1 MNLLTLGKTRPIS
14 QGQHIYDINSWFV
27 FSGICLVYLFSSYY
41 LQQHVLTEELYYNSL
56 SGVDEH
62 EVEEMIHL
70 KERAGILG
78 YIMVPVTTAIKILF
92 ASFCLYT
99 GLLLTGN
106 NTEFRKI
113 FKITL
118 FAEVAFVFATLLR
131 LVLLAFFTDLRTF
144 EEIRSFA
151 PLSLYGLFG
160 NAPDYL
166 VYPLQTI
173 NLFEII
179 YVFLLA
185 AGLQYFL
192 QQGFK
197 KMLLLVVCSYGLGLL
212 AWMVFV
218 GFLNVNFLGH

>member
-1 MNLLTLGKTRPIS
+1 MM
-14 QGQHIYDINSWFV
+14 QGQHIYDINGWFV

-41 LQQHVLTEELYYNSL
+41 LQQHVLTEAVYYNSL
-56 SGVDEH
+56 ANVDEH
-62 EVEEMIHL
+62 EVEEMIHM
-70 KERAGILG
+70 KEKAGILG
-78 YIMVPVTTAIKILF
+78 YLLVPVTTSIKVLF

-106 NTEFRKI
+106 NAEFRKI
-113 FKITL
+113 FKVAL
-118 FAEVAFVFATLLR
+118 FAEVAFVFATLIR
-131 LVLLAFFTDLRTF
+131 LLLLAFFTNLHTF
-144 EEIRSFA
+144 EEISSFA
-151 PLSLYGLFG
+151 PLSLYSLFG
-160 NAPDYL
+160 NAPNYL

-173 NLFEII
+173 NLFEIGYI
-179 YVFLLA
+179 FLLA

-192 QQGFK
+192 KHPFK